1 MDWLQALSNC
11 RSKNQSCVLVTIMR
25 VEGSAPRTAGTR
37 MLVTA
42 DEIVGTIGGGAL
54 ELEGISHARAL
65 MECGDS
71 TPALSTHEY
80 NLSKA
85 LSQCCGGKITL
96 LFDHHKVQQDLL
108 HVFGAGHVA
117 QEVARLAMRLPL
129 VALFH
134 DTRVDWLQKL
144 DRVLHTS
151 DSATHYV
158 STRLIS
164 DNIYQHVESLA
175 PAAFYLVM
183 THSHEQDLD
192 VVEAVLSRSDA
203 RYCGL
208 IASKSKAASFRNRLS
223 RKGFS
228 AEEIAQ
234 LTAPLGAAIRTGN
247 TPMEVALAAMSDVL
261 TIRADD
267 LEESE
272 ARAIHTDIQTSP
284 S

>member
-1 MDWLQALSNC
+1 MDWLQALADC
-11 RSKNQSCVLVTIMR
+11 RSKNRSCVLVTIMH
-25 VEGSAPRTAGTR
+25 VEGSAPRPAGTR

-42 DEIVGTIGGGAL
+42 DDIAGTIGGGAL

-65 MECGDS
+65 LDCGDS

-96 LFDHHKVQQDLL
+96 LFDHHRAQQDFL

-117 QEVARLAMRLPL
+117 QEVARLVKRLPL
-129 VALFH
+129 VAVFH

-144 DRVLHTS
+144 DRVLQTNES
-151 DSATHYV
+151 TTHHA
-158 STRLIS
+158 SSRLIS

-183 THSHEQDLD
+183 THSHEQDLE
-192 VVEAVLSRSDA
+192 VVEAVLTRSDA

-228 AEEIAQ
+228 SEEITR
-234 LTAPLGAAIRTGN
+234 LTAPLGAAVRTGN

-261 TIRADD
+261 TIRADEA
-267 LEESE
+267 EEL
-272 ARAIHTDIQTSP
+272 AGRAHHTDRQTSP
-284 S
+284 N